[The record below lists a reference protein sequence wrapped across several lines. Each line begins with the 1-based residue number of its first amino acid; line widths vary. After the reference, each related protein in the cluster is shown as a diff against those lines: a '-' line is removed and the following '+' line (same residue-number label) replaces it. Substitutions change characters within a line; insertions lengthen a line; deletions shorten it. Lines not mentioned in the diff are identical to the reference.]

1 MHHPGHA
8 RPEWGHPDESRRRH
22 IFAECAG
29 SMTYRHY
36 NKRHPTLAHVHAY
49 MFIFKTANMLYR
61 TRDERKAEI
70 GPPRSSP
77 CRAQIDRAYKR
88 MHAQISSSVI
98 EPLHMSMR
106 HDLYAKQ
113 RACIGARQA
122 LARPKTDPQEGW
134 NRPLESWF
142 VCAGISS
149 GTQVYKSA
157 HVQNPSFMVYL
168 SDPRA
173 LPRGGERVRAFRTP
187 KLPRH
192 PSAVLGKCTNKLPRV
207 NARAR

>member
-61 TRDERKAEI
+61 TRDERKAEN

-142 VCAGISS
+142 VCAGIAPEH
-149 GTQVYKSA
+149 KSA
-157 HVQNPSFMVYL
+157 RAHMCKTLRLWYIYPTPVLSRVGESAFEHFAPPS
-168 SDPRA
+168 SHGIPA
-173 LPRGGERVRAFRTP
+173 
-187 KLPRH
+187 
-192 PSAVLGKCTNKLPRV
+192 PSSA
-207 NARAR
+207 NAQTSSHA